1 MPDARLY
8 GLVSTTSVD
17 PVHRRSDIAN
27 SLLRQ
32 GDVWIRAQ
40 GMREVATW
48 TSATNSRLIRLYERN
63 DYAVAEQAL
72 HGNVTMMERLTKAL
86 QAA

>member
-1 MPDARLY
+1 
-8 GLVSTTSVD
+8 VD
-17 PVHRRSDIAN
+17 PLHRRSGIAN

-40 GMREVATW
+40 GMREAATL

-63 DYAVAEQAL
+63 NYAVTEQAL
-72 HGNVTMMERLTKAL
+72 HANVTMMVRLTKAL